1 MKKQKSAQQKQ
12 KDQKKTQKH
21 NGKNTAGKSDGNDV
35 RIDKWLWAA
44 RFCKTRAIA
53 RELVLSGKVQYNKQR
68 SKPSKVVEVGA
79 TILVPAGFDQKTVVI
94 KEIQGQRRGA
104 ALAQLMYEET
114 QESIALRE
122 KNAAARR
129 LSVFHSPRPDN
140 RPDKKQR
147 RQIIK
152 FKQQ

>member
-1 MKKQKSAQQKQ
+1 MKKQKSAKA
-12 KDQKKTQKH
+12 QKKT
-21 NGKNTAGKSDGNDV
+21 GNTEKKTHIDEV

-53 RELVLSGKVQYNKQR
+53 RELVQSGKVQYNKQR
-68 SKPSKVVEVGA
+68 SKPSKIVDLGA
-79 TILVPAGFDQKTVVI
+79 IIVVPAGFDQKTVVV
-94 KEIQGQRRGA
+94 KEVNGQRRA
-104 ALAQLMYEET
+104 AAFAQLMYEET
-114 QESIALRE
+114 PESIALRE
-122 KNAAARR
+122 KNLAARR

>member
-1 MKKQKSAQQKQ
+1 MKKQKSASKQ
-12 KDQKKTQKH
+12 KKEQKNQAGEQK
-21 NGKNTAGKSDGNDV
+21 DEV

-44 RFCKTRAIA
+44 RFCKTRSIA
-53 RELVLSGKVQYNKQR
+53 RELVQSGKVQYNKQR
-68 SKPSKVVEVGA
+68 SKPSKVVELGA
-79 TILVPAGFDQKTVVI
+79 SIVVPAGFDLKTVIV
-94 KEIQGQRRGA
+94 KEVNGQRRGA

-114 QESIALRE
+114 PESIALRE

-129 LSVFHSPRPDN
+129 LSVFHSPRPDA

-152 FKQQ
+152 FKHQ